1 MNYVLRTI
9 VLFFWVRGLLI
20 NVSQACRHTLVTTV
34 ILEAVA
40 SVSSKDSSLPMN
52 ECIFQN
58 RTPYLEFEMYLP
70 QKT

>member
-1 MNYVLRTI
+1 MNYVLRTT
-9 VLFFWVRGLLI
+9 VRFFWVRDLLI
-20 NVSQACRHTLVTTV
+20 NVSQACRQTLVTTV

-52 ECIFQN
+52 ERIFQN
-58 RTPYLEFEMYLP
+58 CTQYLEFEMYLS